1 MKGGEHVRIIID
13 GNPKEI
19 AALVLAVQGRRDAK
33 SLCAE
38 VKEQFTKEFASQLAD
53 AHTHSFYSGQVEK
66 R

>member
-1 MKGGEHVRIIID
+1 MKVILEGA
-13 GNPKEI
+13 PKEI